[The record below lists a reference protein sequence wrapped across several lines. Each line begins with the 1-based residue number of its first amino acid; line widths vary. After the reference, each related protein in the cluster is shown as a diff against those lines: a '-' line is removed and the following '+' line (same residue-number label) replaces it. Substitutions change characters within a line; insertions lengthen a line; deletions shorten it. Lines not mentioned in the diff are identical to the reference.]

1 MIAFIKGT
9 VDSLS
14 EGKMILESHGI
25 GYELNIPAS
34 MFDAGVREG
43 EELKIY
49 THMSV
54 REDGI
59 SLFGF
64 LSREDLEIY
73 RMLIGV
79 SGIGPK
85 AALAVLSSPSLRASA
100 GSEYSVPRRP
110 DAVSNGLR
118 REAKG
123 WRAAMDDGEAMGILL
138 TWDDGLCTKW
148 QRSDRE
154 LLAIFVLDP
163 TRWLATARPGLAG
176 GGVTVFRS
184 DLGARCGGR
193 ACSTASGKHVLG
205 RQLELGYECANLGNG
220 VVQSGLAGFADLQVQ
235 GFTLFEQLIVRD
247 GHGDIG
253 IVMK

>member
-34 MFDAGVREG
+34 MFDAGIREG

-85 AALAVLSSPSLRASA
+85 AALAVLSTLTADNLRFAVLSEDVQAIAKTPGIGKKTAERLILELKDKLSLEEACEQKLANEQAQATTAAAGAGMTDARQEAVEALVALGYSSTDALRAVRKVTDVDP
-100 GSEYSVPRRP
+100 EDV
-110 DAVSNGLR
+110 
-118 REAKG
+118 EAILK
-123 WRAAMDDGEAMGILL
+123 AAL
-138 TWDDGLCTKW
+138 KN
-148 QRSDRE
+148 
-154 LLAIFVLDP
+154 F
-163 TRWLATARPGLAG
+163 
-176 GGVTVFRS
+176 
-184 DLGARCGGR
+184 
-193 ACSTASGKHVLG
+193 
-205 RQLELGYECANLGNG
+205 
-220 VVQSGLAGFADLQVQ
+220 
-235 GFTLFEQLIVRD
+235 
-247 GHGDIG
+247 
-253 IVMK
+253 

>member
-1 MIAFIKGT
+1 MCVRFRKKKTALWRKNMIAFIKGT

-34 MFDAGVREG
+34 MFDAGIREG

-85 AALAVLSSPSLRASA
+85 AALAVLSTLTADNLRFAVLSEDVQAIAKTPGIGKKTAQKLILELKDKFDLQEAFEQKLAGNQAVAAVRQATGCLPGCGTGADCAWLLRNGSTA
-100 GSEYSVPRRP
+100 GSKESRNHRRHGQRGC
-110 DAVSNGLR
+110 AESGI
-118 REAKG
+118 EAYVL
-123 WRAAMDDGEAMGILL
+123 ADGPKLWKKE
-138 TWDDGLCTKW
+138 
-148 QRSDRE
+148 
-154 LLAIFVLDP
+154 
-163 TRWLATARPGLAG
+163 
-176 GGVTVFRS
+176 
-184 DLGARCGGR
+184 
-193 ACSTASGKHVLG
+193 
-205 RQLELGYECANLGNG
+205 
-220 VVQSGLAGFADLQVQ
+220 
-235 GFTLFEQLIVRD
+235 TL
-247 GHGDIG
+247 
-253 IVMK
+253 

>member
-34 MFDAGVREG
+34 MFDAGIREG

-85 AALAVLSSPSLRASA
+85 AALAVLSTLTADNLRFAVL
-100 GSEYSVPRRP
+100 SEDVQ
-110 DAVSNGLR
+110 AI
-118 REAKG
+118 AKTP
-123 WRAAMDDGEAMGILL
+123 GI
-138 TWDDGLCTKW
+138 GKK
-148 QRSDRE
+148 
-154 LLAIFVLDP
+154 
-163 TRWLATARPGLAG
+163 TAQKLI
-176 GGVTVFRS
+176 
-184 DLGARCGGR
+184 
-193 ACSTASGKHVLG
+193 
-205 RQLELGYECANLGNG
+205 LELKDK
-220 VVQSGLAGFADLQVQ
+220 FDLQEA
-235 GFTLFEQLIVRD
+235 FEQKLVGNQAAAAVRQAGEQALTALGYSGTEALQAVKKVEITEGMD
-247 GHGDIG
+247 SEAVLKAALKH
-253 IVMK
+253 MF

>member
-34 MFDAGVREG
+34 MFDAGIREG

-85 AALAVLSSPSLRASA
+85 AALAVLSTLTADNLRFAETPGIGKKTAQKLILELKDKFDLQEAFEQKLA
-100 GSEYSVPRRP
+100 GNQAAAAVRQTGEP
-110 DAVSNGLR
+110 DAFQDAVQ
-118 REAKG
+118 A
-123 WRAAMDDGEAMGILL
+123 L
-138 TWDDGLCTKW
+138 T
-148 QRSDRE
+148 
-154 LLAIFVLDP
+154 A
-163 TRWLATARPGLAG
+163 
-176 GGVTVFRS
+176 
-184 DLGARCGGR
+184 
-193 ACSTASGKHVLG
+193 
-205 RQLELGYECANLGNG
+205 LGY
-220 VVQSGLAGFADLQVQ
+220 SGTEALQAVKKVEITE
-235 GFTLFEQLIVRD
+235 GMDSEAVLKAALKHMF
-247 GHGDIG
+247 
-253 IVMK
+253 

>member
-34 MFDAGVREG
+34 MFDAGIREG

-85 AALAVLSSPSLRASA
+85 ATLTADNLRFAVLSEDVQAIAKTPGIGKKTAQKLILELKDKFDLQEAFEQKLA
-100 GSEYSVPRRP
+100 GNQAAAAVRQAGEP
-110 DAVSNGLR
+110 DAFQDAVQ
-118 REAKG
+118 A
-123 WRAAMDDGEAMGILL
+123 L
-138 TWDDGLCTKW
+138 T
-148 QRSDRE
+148 
-154 LLAIFVLDP
+154 A
-163 TRWLATARPGLAG
+163 
-176 GGVTVFRS
+176 
-184 DLGARCGGR
+184 
-193 ACSTASGKHVLG
+193 
-205 RQLELGYECANLGNG
+205 LGY
-220 VVQSGLAGFADLQVQ
+220 SGTEALQAVKKVEITE
-235 GFTLFEQLIVRD
+235 GMDSEAVLKAALKHMF
-247 GHGDIG
+247 
-253 IVMK
+253 

>member
-34 MFDAGVREG
+34 MFDAGIREG

-85 AALAVLSSPSLRASA
+85 AALAVLSTLTADNLRFAVLSEDVQAIAKTPGIGKKTAQKLILELKDKFDLQEAFEQKLAGNQAAAAVRQAGEPGCLPGCGTGADCAWLLRNGSTA
-100 GSEYSVPRRP
+100 GSKESRNHRRHGQRGC
-110 DAVSNGLR
+110 AESGI
-118 REAKG
+118 EAYVL
-123 WRAAMDDGEAMGILL
+123 ADGPKLWKKE
-138 TWDDGLCTKW
+138 
-148 QRSDRE
+148 
-154 LLAIFVLDP
+154 
-163 TRWLATARPGLAG
+163 
-176 GGVTVFRS
+176 
-184 DLGARCGGR
+184 
-193 ACSTASGKHVLG
+193 
-205 RQLELGYECANLGNG
+205 
-220 VVQSGLAGFADLQVQ
+220 
-235 GFTLFEQLIVRD
+235 TL
-247 GHGDIG
+247 
-253 IVMK
+253 

>member
-9 VDSLS
+9 VDFLS

-25 GYELNIPAS
+25 GYELNIPSS
-34 MFDAGVREG
+34 MFDAGIREG

-85 AALAVLSSPSLRASA
+85 AALSVLSTLSADNLRFAVLSEDVQAIARTPGIGKKTAQKLILELKDKFDLQEAFEQKLA
-100 GSEYSVPRRP
+100 GNQAAAVRP
-110 DAVSNGLR
+110 MGESDAFQDAVQ
-118 REAKG
+118 A
-123 WRAAMDDGEAMGILL
+123 L
-138 TWDDGLCTKW
+138 T
-148 QRSDRE
+148 
-154 LLAIFVLDP
+154 A
-163 TRWLATARPGLAG
+163 
-176 GGVTVFRS
+176 
-184 DLGARCGGR
+184 
-193 ACSTASGKHVLG
+193 
-205 RQLELGYECANLGNG
+205 LGY
-220 VVQSGLAGFADLQVQ
+220 SGTEALQAVKKVEIIE
-235 GFTLFEQLIVRD
+235 GMDSEAVLKAALKHMF
-247 GHGDIG
+247 
-253 IVMK
+253 

>member
-1 MIAFIKGT
+1 MRDEKSSAIIECAFAFEKKKTALWRKNMIAFIKGT

-34 MFDAGVREG
+34 MFDAGIREG

-85 AALAVLSSPSLRASA
+85 AALAVLSTLTADNLRFAVLSEDVQAIAKTPGIGKKTAQKLILELKDKFDLQEAFEQKLAGKSGGCGGTAGRRTGCLPGCGTGADCAWLLRNGSTA
-100 GSEYSVPRRP
+100 GSKKVEITEGMDSE
-110 DAVSNGLR
+110 AVL
-118 REAKG
+118 K
-123 WRAAMDDGEAMGILL
+123 AAL
-138 TWDDGLCTKW
+138 
-148 QRSDRE
+148 
-154 LLAIFVLDP
+154 
-163 TRWLATARPGLAG
+163 
-176 GGVTVFRS
+176 
-184 DLGARCGGR
+184 
-193 ACSTASGKHVLG
+193 KHM
-205 RQLELGYECANLGNG
+205 
-220 VVQSGLAGFADLQVQ
+220 F
-235 GFTLFEQLIVRD
+235 
-247 GHGDIG
+247 
-253 IVMK
+253 

>member
-34 MFDAGVREG
+34 MFDAGIREG

-85 AALAVLSSPSLRASA
+85 AALAVLSTLTADNLRFAVL
-100 GSEYSVPRRP
+100 SEDVQ
-110 DAVSNGLR
+110 AI
-118 REAKG
+118 AKTP
-123 WRAAMDDGEAMGILL
+123 GI
-138 TWDDGLCTKW
+138 GKK
-148 QRSDRE
+148 
-154 LLAIFVLDP
+154 
-163 TRWLATARPGLAG
+163 TAQKLI
-176 GGVTVFRS
+176 
-184 DLGARCGGR
+184 
-193 ACSTASGKHVLG
+193 
-205 RQLELGYECANLGNG
+205 LELKDKLSLEEAFEARLENSQAKAAAGAAPDLSEARNEAVEALTALGYSASDSLKAVRKVEA
-220 VVQSGLAGFADLQVQ
+220 ADGMNV
-235 GFTLFEQLIVRD
+235 E
-247 GHGDIG
+247 DILKAALKY
-253 IVMK
+253 ISF

>member
-34 MFDAGVREG
+34 MFDAGIREG

-85 AALAVLSSPSLRASA
+85 AALAVLSTLTADNLRFAVLSEDVQAIAKTPGIGKKTAQKLILELKDKFDSSVFFTLASQWPHIMPSIVMVFTIPC
-100 GSEYSVPRRP
+100 SVVMFRSSFRI
-110 DAVSNGLR
+110 SFL
-118 REAKG
+118 
-123 WRAAMDDGEAMGILL
+123 ILL
-138 TWDDGLCTKW
+138 SFDASCI
-148 QRSDRE
+148 RNRFRRR
-154 LLAIFVLDP
+154 AFVTTQKLERLIAAAP
-163 TRWLATARPGLAG
+163 NIGFSFQPNSGIHTPA
-176 GGVTVFRS
+176 
-184 DLGARCGGR
+184 
-193 ACSTASGKHVLG
+193 ASGIPMIL
-205 RQLELGYECANLGNG
+205 
-220 VVQSGLAGFADLQVQ
+220 
-235 GFTLFEQLIVRD
+235 
-247 GHGDIG
+247 
-253 IVMK
+253 

>member
-64 LSREDLEIY
+64 LSREDHEIY

-85 AALAVLSSPSLRASA
+85 AALAVLSTLTADNLRFAVLSEDVQAIAKTPGIGKKTAQKLILELKDKFDLQEALRQA
-100 GSEYSVPRRP
+100 GEP
-110 DAVSNGLR
+110 DAFQDAVQ
-118 REAKG
+118 A
-123 WRAAMDDGEAMGILL
+123 L
-138 TWDDGLCTKW
+138 T
-148 QRSDRE
+148 
-154 LLAIFVLDP
+154 A
-163 TRWLATARPGLAG
+163 
-176 GGVTVFRS
+176 
-184 DLGARCGGR
+184 
-193 ACSTASGKHVLG
+193 
-205 RQLELGYECANLGNG
+205 LGY
-220 VVQSGLAGFADLQVQ
+220 SGTEALQAVKKVEITE
-235 GFTLFEQLIVRD
+235 GMDSEAVLKAALKHMF
-247 GHGDIG
+247 
-253 IVMK
+253 

>member
-34 MFDAGVREG
+34 MFDAGIREG

-85 AALAVLSSPSLRASA
+85 AALAVLSTLTADNLA
-100 GSEYSVPRRP
+100 GNQAAAAVRQAGEP
-110 DAVSNGLR
+110 DAFQDAVQ
-118 REAKG
+118 A
-123 WRAAMDDGEAMGILL
+123 L
-138 TWDDGLCTKW
+138 T
-148 QRSDRE
+148 
-154 LLAIFVLDP
+154 A
-163 TRWLATARPGLAG
+163 
-176 GGVTVFRS
+176 
-184 DLGARCGGR
+184 
-193 ACSTASGKHVLG
+193 
-205 RQLELGYECANLGNG
+205 LGY
-220 VVQSGLAGFADLQVQ
+220 SGTEALQAVKKVEITE
-235 GFTLFEQLIVRD
+235 GMDSEAVLKAALKHMF
-247 GHGDIG
+247 
-253 IVMK
+253 

>member
-34 MFDAGVREG
+34 MFDAGIREG

-85 AALAVLSSPSLRASA
+85 AALAVLSLLQTICALPSSRKMSRRLPKHRAS
-100 GSEYSVPRRP
+100 ERRPRR
-110 DAVSNGLR
+110 S
-118 REAKG
+118 
-123 WRAAMDDGEAMGILL
+123 
-138 TWDDGLCTKW
+138 
-148 QRSDRE
+148 
-154 LLAIFVLDP
+154 
-163 TRWLATARPGLAG
+163 
-176 GGVTVFRS
+176 
-184 DLGARCGGR
+184 
-193 ACSTASGKHVLG
+193 
-205 RQLELGYECANLGNG
+205 
-220 VVQSGLAGFADLQVQ
+220 
-235 GFTLFEQLIVRD
+235 
-247 GHGDIG
+247 
-253 IVMK
+253 

>member
-34 MFDAGVREG
+34 MFDAGIREG

-85 AALAVLSSPSLRASA
+85 AALAVLSTLTADNLRFAVLSEDVQAIAKTPGIGKKTAQKLILELKDKFDLQEAFEQKLA
-100 GSEYSVPRRP
+100 GNQAAAAVRQAGEP
-110 DAVSNGLR
+110 DAFQDAFQDAVQ
-118 REAKG
+118 A
-123 WRAAMDDGEAMGILL
+123 L
-138 TWDDGLCTKW
+138 T
-148 QRSDRE
+148 
-154 LLAIFVLDP
+154 A
-163 TRWLATARPGLAG
+163 
-176 GGVTVFRS
+176 
-184 DLGARCGGR
+184 
-193 ACSTASGKHVLG
+193 
-205 RQLELGYECANLGNG
+205 LGY
-220 VVQSGLAGFADLQVQ
+220 SGTEALQAVKKVEITE
-235 GFTLFEQLIVRD
+235 GMDSEAVLKAALKHMF
-247 GHGDIG
+247 
-253 IVMK
+253 

>member
-34 MFDAGVREG
+34 MFDAGIREG

-85 AALAVLSSPSLRASA
+85 AALAVLSTLTADNLRFAVL
-100 GSEYSVPRRP
+100 SEDVQAIAKTPGIGKKTAQKLILELKTNSTCRKRSSRSWQEIRR
-110 DAVSNGLR
+110 LR
-118 REAKG
+118 RY
-123 WRAAMDDGEAMGILL
+123 
-138 TWDDGLCTKW
+138 
-148 QRSDRE
+148 
-154 LLAIFVLDP
+154 
-163 TRWLATARPGLAG
+163 
-176 GGVTVFRS
+176 
-184 DLGARCGGR
+184 
-193 ACSTASGKHVLG
+193 G
-205 RQLELGYECANLGNG
+205 RQANRMP
-220 VVQSGLAGFADLQVQ
+220 S
-235 GFTLFEQLIVRD
+235 R
-247 GHGDIG
+247 
-253 IVMK
+253 MRYRR

>member
-85 AALAVLSSPSLRASA
+85 AALAVLSTLTADNLRFAVL
-100 GSEYSVPRRP
+100 SEDVQAIAKTPGIGKKTAQKLILELK
-110 DAVSNGLR
+110 DKFDLQ
-118 REAKG
+118 EAFEQK
-123 WRAAMDDGEAMGILL
+123 
-138 TWDDGLCTKW
+138 
-148 QRSDRE
+148 
-154 LLAIFVLDP
+154 
-163 TRWLATARPGLAG
+163 LAG
-176 GGVTVFRS
+176 NQAAAAVRQVQA
-184 DLGARCGGR
+184 L
-193 ACSTASGKHVLG
+193 TA
-205 RQLELGYECANLGNG
+205 LGY
-220 VVQSGLAGFADLQVQ
+220 SGTEALQAVKKVEITE
-235 GFTLFEQLIVRD
+235 GMDSEAVLKAALKHMF
-247 GHGDIG
+247 
-253 IVMK
+253 

>member
-34 MFDAGVREG
+34 MFDAGIREG

-85 AALAVLSSPSLRASA
+85 AALAVLSTLTADNLKEDRAEADSGIKRQIRPA
-100 GSEYSVPRRP
+100 GSVR
-110 DAVSNGLR
+110 A
-118 REAKG
+118 EAGRK
-123 WRAAMDDGEAMGILL
+123 
-138 TWDDGLCTKW
+138 
-148 QRSDRE
+148 S
-154 LLAIFVLDP
+154 
-163 TRWLATARPGLAG
+163 G
-176 GGVTVFRS
+176 G
-184 DLGARCGGR
+184 CGGTADR
-193 ACSTASGKHVLG
+193 RTGCLPGCGTGADCAWLLRNGSTAGSKESRNHRRHGQRGCAESGIEAYVL
-205 RQLELGYECANLGNG
+205 
-220 VVQSGLAGFADLQVQ
+220 ADGPKLWKKE
-235 GFTLFEQLIVRD
+235 TL
-247 GHGDIG
+247 
-253 IVMK
+253 

>member
-49 THMSV
+49 THMRV

-85 AALAVLSSPSLRASA
+85 AALAVLSTLTADNLRFAVLSEDVQAIAKTPGIGKKTAQKLILELKDKFDLQEAFEQKLA
-100 GSEYSVPRRP
+100 GNQAAAAVRQAGEP
-110 DAVSNGLR
+110 DAFQDAVQ
-118 REAKG
+118 A
-123 WRAAMDDGEAMGILL
+123 L
-138 TWDDGLCTKW
+138 T
-148 QRSDRE
+148 
-154 LLAIFVLDP
+154 A
-163 TRWLATARPGLAG
+163 
-176 GGVTVFRS
+176 
-184 DLGARCGGR
+184 
-193 ACSTASGKHVLG
+193 
-205 RQLELGYECANLGNG
+205 LGY
-220 VVQSGLAGFADLQVQ
+220 SGTEALQAVKKVEITE
-235 GFTLFEQLIVRD
+235 GMDSEAVLKAALKHMF
-247 GHGDIG
+247 
-253 IVMK
+253 

>member
-34 MFDAGVREG
+34 MFDAGIREG

-85 AALAVLSSPSLRASA
+85 AALAVLSTLTADNLRFAVL
-100 GSEYSVPRRP
+100 SEDVQAIAKTPGIGKKTAERLLLELKDKVKGLSVAVPHGDFTP
-110 DAVSNGLR
+110 VFAQGAVQEAMDALEGLGYATNEAKAAIKGIESDDVEVLLKAALR
-118 REAKG
+118 RLAMKG
-123 WRAAMDDGEAMGILL
+123 
-138 TWDDGLCTKW
+138 
-148 QRSDRE
+148 
-154 LLAIFVLDP
+154 
-163 TRWLATARPGLAG
+163 
-176 GGVTVFRS
+176 
-184 DLGARCGGR
+184 
-193 ACSTASGKHVLG
+193 
-205 RQLELGYECANLGNG
+205 
-220 VVQSGLAGFADLQVQ
+220 
-235 GFTLFEQLIVRD
+235 
-247 GHGDIG
+247 
-253 IVMK
+253 

>member
-79 SGIGPK
+79 SGI
-85 AALAVLSSPSLRASA
+85 R
-100 GSEYSVPRRP
+100 
-110 DAVSNGLR
+110 
-118 REAKG
+118 
-123 WRAAMDDGEAMGILL
+123 
-138 TWDDGLCTKW
+138 
-148 QRSDRE
+148 
-154 LLAIFVLDP
+154 
-163 TRWLATARPGLAG
+163 
-176 GGVTVFRS
+176 
-184 DLGARCGGR
+184 
-193 ACSTASGKHVLG
+193 
-205 RQLELGYECANLGNG
+205 
-220 VVQSGLAGFADLQVQ
+220 
-235 GFTLFEQLIVRD
+235 
-247 GHGDIG
+247 
-253 IVMK
+253 